1 MKRFF
6 AILQLALLL
15 LAPAAAFAAEGGHEQ
30 GGHGA
35 AHGGE
40 HHGINWFY
48 GNVYESD
55 EIDHPTLI
63 ARPKGMAP
71 PVSALVLNS
80 ILLYFILFKLL
91 GPSIKEGLKKRKQD
105 IMKGMD
111 DAAKMKQQAAASLK
125 QYEDKLKHL
134 DEEIDRVRREMRE
147 AAHAEREQILREA
160 KERRDRMEREAK
172 LLIEQEIKAA
182 REDLMRETV
191 RAAVSTAGELLTK
204 QLSSSDQ
211 QRIAD
216 EYLTSLEQAV
226 NAKGGQA

>member
-6 AILQLALLL
+6 ALLQLLALL
-15 LAPAAAFAAEGGHEQ
+15 LAPALAFAAEGGGHE
-30 GGHGA
+30 GGE

-40 HHGINWFY
+40 HHGINWYY
-48 GNVYESD
+48 GNIYESD

-71 PVSALVLNS
+71 PVSALLLNS
-80 ILLYFILFKLL
+80 VLLYFILFKIL
-91 GPSIKEGLKKRKQD
+91 GPGIKEGLKKRKQD

-111 DAAKMKQQAAASLK
+111 DAARMKKEASASLK
-125 QYEDKLKHL
+125 QYEDKLKHI

-160 KERRDRMEREAK
+160 KERRERMEREAK
-172 LLIEQEIKAA
+172 QLVEQELKAA
-182 REDLMRETV
+182 REELMRETV
-191 RAAVSTAGELLTK
+191 RAAVSTAGELLVK

-216 EYLTSLEQAV
+216 EYLASLEQAV

>member
-1 MKRFF
+1 MKRLL
-6 AILQLALLL
+6 AVLQLLVLL
-15 LAPAAAFAAEGGHEQ
+15 LAPAVAFAAEGG
-30 GGHGA
+30 GHDGD

-40 HHGINWFY
+40 HHGINWYY

-71 PVSALVLNS
+71 PVTALLLNTV
-80 ILLYFILFKLL
+80 LLYFILFKLL
-91 GPSIKEGLKKRKQD
+91 GPGIKEALKKRKQD
-105 IMKGMD
+105 IMRGMD
-111 DAAKMKQQAAASLK
+111 DAAKMKKEAAASLK

-134 DEEIDRVRREMRE
+134 DKEIDRVRREMRE
-147 AAHAEREQILREA
+147 AAHAERDQILREA
-160 KERRDRMEREAK
+160 KERRERMEREAK
-172 LLIEQEIKAA
+172 VLIEQELKAA
-182 REDLMRETV
+182 REELMRETV
-191 RAAVSTAGELLTK
+191 RAAVTTAGELLVK

-216 EYLTSLEQAV
+216 EYLASLEQAV

>member
-1 MKRFF
+1 MKRLF
-6 AILQLALLL
+6 AILQLLVLL
-15 LAPAAAFAAEGGHEQ
+15 LAPAAAFAAEGGQE
-30 GGHGA
+30 GGHGE

-40 HHGINWFY
+40 HHGINWYY

-71 PVSALVLNS
+71 PVTALLLNSAL
-80 ILLYFILFKLL
+80 LYLILFKIL
-91 GPSIKEGLKKRKQD
+91 GPGIKEGLKKRKQD

-111 DAAKMKQQAAASLK
+111 DAAKMKKDAAVSLK
-125 QYEDKLKHL
+125 QYEDKLKHI

-182 REDLMRETV
+182 REELMRETV
-191 RAAVSTAGELLTK
+191 RAAVSTAGDLLVK